1 LLRKRTLP
9 HQLENVSYGPKA
21 DTAAFSLIAP
31 ALQFMQDHFDLTF
44 SAAENP
50 RTGGSA
56 VMADQKAGSP
66 NAREV
71 EYWNSAH
78 TRGWAD
84 EHEAIDRL
92 FAGLTQVA
100 LNLAAPRVGER
111 VIDIGCGSG
120 TTVLELAARVGPNG
134 YVLGADVSKPSVE
147 KARDR
152 VAAAGVHQAE
162 VVLCDVSNH
171 IFPANRFDL
180 VFSRFGVMFFA
191 DPVATF
197 ANIRKA
203 MKPDGRLALAVFR
216 SLQENKWASATVGA
230 VRHLLPPTTP
240 PGPEEPGQFSWGDAA
255 RVHRILETAGFQ
267 EVSLTPHDPAMPIA
281 GPGGA
286 AEAASFMSRVGP
298 VARATGDASEQQ
310 RKEVRAALEAFFRS
324 HEGPQGIVLQGAIWI
339 VTARA

>member
-1 LLRKRTLP
+1 MP
-9 HQLENVSYGPKA
+9 
-21 DTAAFSLIAP
+21 
-31 ALQFMQDHFDLTF
+31 
-44 SAAENP
+44 
-50 RTGGSA
+50 
-56 VMADQKAGSP
+56 DQQPGTP

-71 EYWNSAH
+71 QYWNSAH
-78 TRGWAD
+78 TRAWAD
-84 EHEAIDRL
+84 EYEAIDRL
-92 FAGLTQVA
+92 FAGLTRVA
-100 LNLAAPRVGER
+100 LDHAAPKLGER

-120 TTVLELAARVGPNG
+120 TTVLELATRVGPSG

-147 KARDR
+147 KAQQRI
-152 VAAAGVHQAE
+152 AAASLHQAE
-162 VVLCDVSNH
+162 AVLCDASTHV
-171 IFPANRFDL
+171 FPANSTDL
-180 VFSRFGVMFFA
+180 AFSRFGVMFFA

-267 EVSLTPHDPAMPIA
+267 DVSLTPHDPAMPIA

-324 HEGPQGIVLQGAIWI
+324 HEGPPGIVFQGAIWI
-339 VTARA
+339 VTARS